1 MALGP
6 IELNMMVGRAQDVS
20 AIKQNEDL
28 RPMTEQTAFQNQME
42 KAEKEQLLNLLHKR
56 IHDYQFINKLKTSYI
71 ENLTGKFSS
80 QVSFAICIRSTS
92 LTSPR
97 SALLSGFSYMNLHM
111 NVFSFLLSK

>member
-42 KAEKEQLLNLLHKR
+42 KAEKEQAGQVRRSEETDTRQRRQDASEKR
-56 IHDYQFINKLKTSYI
+56 EK
-71 ENLTGKFSS
+71 
-80 QVSFAICIRSTS
+80 
-92 LTSPR
+92 
-97 SALLSGFSYMNLHM
+97 
-111 NVFSFLLSK
+111 

>member
-42 KAEKEQLLNLLHKR
+42 KAEKEQTE
-56 IHDYQFINKLKTSYI
+56 TSGC
-71 ENLTGKFSS
+71 E
-80 QVSFAICIRSTS
+80 
-92 LTSPR
+92 
-97 SALLSGFSYMNLHM
+97 
-111 NVFSFLLSK
+111 

>member
-42 KAEKEQLLNLLHKR
+42 RQKKSRQVRSDVRKKQIQDRDVRMRVKKGKMNISETADAEERKMKSRRREESSGEKAMVL
-56 IHDYQFINKLKTSYI
+56 I
-71 ENLTGKFSS
+71 LTVLFDTG
-80 QVSFAICIRSTS
+80 I
-92 LTSPR
+92 
-97 SALLSGFSYMNLHM
+97 
-111 NVFSFLLSK
+111 

>member
-42 KAEKEQLLNLLHKR
+42 KAEKEQAGQTLGRNR
-56 IHDYQFINKLKTSYI
+56 YKT
-71 ENLTGKFSS
+71 E
-80 QVSFAICIRSTS
+80 TS
-92 LTSPR
+92 
-97 SALLSGFSYMNLHM
+97 GCE
-111 NVFSFLLSK
+111 

>member
-42 KAEKEQLLNLLHKR
+42 KAEKE
-56 IHDYQFINKLKTSYI
+56 F
-71 ENLTGKFSS
+71 G
-80 QVSFAICIRSTS
+80 FAV
-92 LTSPR
+92 P
-97 SALLSGFSYMNLHM
+97 GFVL
-111 NVFSFLLSK
+111 V